1 MDSPAPDEIMEF
13 PCEFPLKVMG
23 DSEGIFRETVLAIVE
38 QHVPDLDPSRVESR
52 ESRSGKYTSLTIPFT
67 AESRAQL
74 DALYQ
79 ALTDCEAVK
88 VAL

>member
-23 DSEGIFRETVLAIVE
+23 DNEGVFRETVLAIV
-38 QHVPDLDPSRVESR
+38 QRHVPDLDASRVESR

-79 ALTDCEAVK
+79 ELTDCEAVK

>member
-1 MDSPAPDEIMEF
+1 MEF

-23 DSEGIFRETVLAIVE
+23 VTEGPFRKTVLAIVE
-38 QHVPDLDPSRVESR
+38 RHVPDLDPSRVQSR

-67 AESRAQL
+67 AQSRTQL

-79 ALTDCEAVK
+79 DLTDCEVVS

>member
-1 MDSPAPDEIMEF
+1 MDSPPADEVMEF

-23 DSEGIFRETVLAIVE
+23 DSGEAFREAVLTIVE
-38 QHVPDLDPSRVESR
+38 RHVPDVDPSRVEAR

-79 ALTDCEAVK
+79 ELTDCEAVK

>member
-1 MDSPAPDEIMEF
+1 MDSPSPDEIMEF

-23 DSEGIFRETVLAIVE
+23 ASEGPFRETVLGIVE
-38 QHVPDLDPSRVESR
+38 RHVPDFDPSRVESR

-67 AESRAQL
+67 AQSRAQL

-79 ALTDCEAVK
+79 DLTDCEAVS